1 MSRPLNVDAPARAYY
16 EAMAEDI
23 KLRHPRLPMPDWDN
37 AGDEIQEV
45 AREIACARA
54 HQVHDRVIG
63 SVLLRARRAEGR
75 GLGTCH
81 AR

>member
-1 MSRPLNVDAPARAYY
+1 MSRPLNVDAPARSYY

-23 KLRHPRLPMPDWDN
+23 KLRYPRLPMPDWDN

-45 AREIACARA
+45 AREIARARA

-63 SVLLRARRAEGR
+63 SVRLRARRAEGR

-81 AR
+81 AH